1 MNMIRSSCEWIDRF
15 NFLGACLAAGACAML
30 SMLLLVEVV
39 AASFLAWSQPWA
51 VEYASYLC
59 AFVLLSG
66 SGYAL
71 RFGAHI
77 RVAMVLNHLPLRVA
91 RALDVLC
98 TLCALYISG
107 LLTVGLIEQAW
118 RSHVRH
124 TVSYFVMQTPMWIP
138 QAFVALGAFMLS
150 LALLARL
157 LRWVIGDAPDLADD
171 REIGQGVAE

>member
-1 MNMIRSSCEWIDRF
+1 MNFLRACCEWIDRF
-15 NFLGACLAAGACAML
+15 NFLGACLAAGACALL
-30 SMLLLVEVV
+30 SVILLIEVV

-51 VEYASYLC
+51 VEYAAYLC

-71 RFGAHI
+71 RHGAHI
-77 RVAMVLNHLPLRVA
+77 RVAVVLSHLPLRWA

-98 TLCALYISG
+98 TLSALWVSG
-107 LLTVGLIEQAW
+107 LLTVGLIEQSW

-138 QAFVALGAFMLS
+138 QALVALGALMLS

-157 LRWVIGDAPDLADD
+157 LRLAMGDAPDLADD
-171 REIGQGVAE
+171 REIGQGAAE

>member
-1 MNMIRSSCEWIDRF
+1 MTFLRQCCDWIDRF
-15 NFLGACLAAGACAML
+15 NFWGACIAAASCALL
-30 SMLLLVEVV
+30 SLILLVEVV
-39 AASFLAWSQPWA
+39 GASVLAWSQPWA
-51 VEYASYLC
+51 VEFASYLC

-71 RFGAHI
+71 RHGAHI
-77 RVAMVLNHLPLRVA
+77 RVAVVLAHLPSGLA

-107 LLTVGLIEQAW
+107 LLTVGLIELTW
-118 RSHVRH
+118 RSHVRK

-138 QAFVALGAFMLS
+138 QAMVALGAFMLS

-157 LRWVIGDAPDLADD
+157 MRLFIQDAPDLADE
-171 REIGQGVAE
+171 REIGQGAAE

>member
-1 MNMIRSSCEWIDRF
+1 MKFLRPCCEWIDRF
-15 NFLGACLAAGACAML
+15 NFLGACIDAASCALL
-30 SMLLLVEVV
+30 SVILLVEVLG
-39 AASFLAWSQPWA
+39 ASVLAWSQPWA
-51 VEYASYLC
+51 VEYAAYLC

-71 RFGAHI
+71 RHGAHI
-77 RVAMVLNHLPLRVA
+77 RVAMVLGHLPTGMA
-91 RALDVLC
+91 RALDVVC

-138 QAFVALGAFMLS
+138 QALVALGAFMLW

-157 LRWVIGDAPDLADD
+157 VRLIIHDAPDLADD
-171 REIGQGVAE
+171 REVGQGAAE

>member
-1 MNMIRSSCEWIDRF
+1 MKFLRQCCEWIDRF
-15 NFLGACLAAGACAML
+15 NFLGACIAAAACALL
-30 SMLLLVEVV
+30 SVILLIEVV
-39 AASFLAWSQPWA
+39 AASLLAWSQPWA
-51 VEYASYLC
+51 VEYAAYLC

-71 RFGAHI
+71 RHDAHI
-77 RVAMVLNHLPLRVA
+77 RVAMVLGHLSPRLA
-91 RALDVLC
+91 RGLDVLC

-107 LLTVGLIEQAW
+107 LLTAGLIEQTW

-138 QAFVALGAFMLS
+138 QALVALGAFMLW

-157 LRWVIGDAPDLADD
+157 VRLIIHDAPDLADE
-171 REIGQGVAE
+171 REVGQGAAE

>member
-1 MNMIRSSCEWIDRF
+1 MKFLRQSCEWIDRF
-15 NFLGACLAAGACAML
+15 NFLGACVAAAACALL
-30 SMLLLVEVV
+30 SVILLVEVLG
-39 AASFLAWSQPWA
+39 ASVLAWSQPWA

-71 RFGAHI
+71 RHGAHI
-77 RVAMVLNHLPLRVA
+77 RVAVVLAHLPTRLA

-118 RSHVRH
+118 RSHVRL

-138 QAFVALGAFMLS
+138 QAMVALGAFMLW

-157 LRWVIGDAPDLADD
+157 VRLIIYDAPDLADD
-171 REIGQGVAE
+171 REVGQGAAE

>member
-15 NFLGACLAAGACAML
+15 NFLGACLAAGACALL
-30 SMLLLVEVV
+30 SVLLLVEVV

-71 RFGAHI
+71 RYGAHI
-77 RVAMVLNHLPLRVA
+77 RVA

-138 QAFVALGAFMLS
+138 QAFVALGALMLS

-157 LRWVIGDAPDLADD
+157 LRLVIGDAPDLADD